1 MDYDYEK
8 IQLKKLIIDKGL
20 TVRKKLVTLS
30 SGRKS
35 HTYFDIKKISLD
47 PLGLD
52 LISTLM
58 LEEVKKFGTVMSVG
72 GLEVGAIPISTG
84 ISMKS
89 YQSDHKIS
97 SFYVRKQRK
106 EHGLK
111 HKVEGYV
118 REPIVIVDDVIT
130 KGDSIQQA
138 ITALRQERKKML
150 GVVTLV
156 DRGGGKELE
165 KNGVK
170 HSSIFHEKDFSRDVN
185 KKLKVLGV
193 KPRPSEI

>member
-1 MDYDYEK
+1 MK
-8 IQLKKLIIDKGL
+8 
-20 TVRKKLVTLS
+20 R
-30 SGRKS
+30 
-35 HTYFDIKKISLD
+35 
-47 PLGLD
+47 
-52 LISTLM
+52 
-58 LEEVKKFGTVMSVG
+58 
-72 GLEVGAIPISTG
+72 AITF
-84 ISMKS
+84 
-89 YQSDHKIS
+89 S

-118 REPIVIVDDVIT
+118 HEPIVIVDDVIT

-138 ITALRQERKKML
+138 IAPLRQERKKML

-165 KNGVK
+165 KNGVP

-193 KPRPSEI
+193 KPPRSEI

>member
-1 MDYDYEK
+1 MK
-8 IQLKKLIIDKGL
+8 RAI
-20 TVRKKLVTLS
+20 TLA
-30 SGRKS
+30 
-35 HTYFDIKKISLD
+35 
-47 PLGLD
+47 P
-52 LISTLM
+52 
-58 LEEVKKFGTVMSVG
+58 
-72 GLEVGAIPISTG
+72 
-84 ISMKS
+84 
-89 YQSDHKIS
+89 
-97 SFYVRKQRK
+97 FYVRKQRK

-138 ITALRQERKKML
+138 IAALRQERKKML

-165 KNGVK
+165 KNGVP

-193 KPRPSEI
+193 KPPRSEI